1 MESST
6 GGKKANAKHCVLV
19 TLPDHTQSVIV
30 ERTGS
35 VDDNVVVGAVD
46 TGVIGGD
53 GPHSHA
59 PLDIVASAFANAD
72 LAATEHCELRPP
84 GFPTEFL
91 KNILN

>member
-1 MESST
+1 MQRDSVIV
-6 GGKKANAKHCVLV
+6 N
-19 TLPDHTQSVIV
+19 LPDHTQSVIV

-46 TGVIGGD
+46 TGVVGGG